1 MRKILI
7 VEDDTLLNRTLGY
20 NLASDGYEIT
30 AAYNHKDAV
39 FHLKET
45 EFDVALL
52 DINLPDG
59 SGLDLCE
66 EIRGRGQHTYIIFIT
81 ANDKESDML
90 KGYEA
95 GGADY
100 VTKPFSVTV
109 LCRKVA
115 AVFANLELR
124 TPRHDLFDDGFLKI
138 DFSEQRA
145 SLAGEPLDFTPKE
158 YRTLFLFVKNP
169 RIILTKRQIL
179 EKLWDIDGDFVDEHT
194 LTTIISRIR
203 KKIETDEH
211 MLKRNGGEIKI
222 MGLDNVADEQKA
234 KAELGVVFDT
244 NYFSD
249 DWQVTQVEKSIS
261 VFYPN
266 WKSERFA
273 EMLRKFHIAPT
284 KKVKEPLKKGQDK
297 PTEKQKTK
305 QDKKEKQEQAD
316 KPKQSRGRKR

>member
-7 VEDDTLLNRTLGY
+7 VEDDILLNRTLGY

-39 FHLKET
+39 SHLKET

-66 EIRGRGQHTYIIFIT
+66 EIRERGQHTYIIFIT

-115 AVFANLELR
+115 AVISSNSVGCSAMASAAGR
-124 TPRHDLFDDGFLKI
+124 TRSITAPSSR
-138 DFSEQRA
+138 
-145 SLAGEPLDFTPKE
+145 SLISSPFT
-158 YRTLFLFVKNP
+158 RM
-169 RIILTKRQIL
+169 R
-179 EKLWDIDGDFVDEHT
+179 
-194 LTTIISRIR
+194 S
-203 KKIETDEH
+203 
-211 MLKRNGGEIKI
+211 
-222 MGLDNVADEQKA
+222 
-234 KAELGVVFDT
+234 
-244 NYFSD
+244 
-249 DWQVTQVEKSIS
+249 
-261 VFYPN
+261 
-266 WKSERFA
+266 
-273 EMLRKFHIAPT
+273 
-284 KKVKEPLKKGQDK
+284 
-297 PTEKQKTK
+297 
-305 QDKKEKQEQAD
+305 
-316 KPKQSRGRKR
+316 

>member
-1 MRKILI
+1 MIGKLGKEVKALKKILI
-7 VEDDTLLNRTLGY
+7 VEDDQLLNRTLAY
-20 NLASDGYEIT
+20 NLTSDGYEVISVF
-30 AAYNHKDAV
+30 NFDSAV
-39 FHLKET
+39 RKLREN

-66 EIRGRGQHTYIIFIT
+66 EIRNRGQHTYIIFIT

-90 KGYEA
+90 KGYEV

-109 LCRKVA
+109 LCKKVA

-138 DFSEQRA
+138 DFSEQSA
-145 SLAGEPLDFTPKE
+145 SLAGESLDFTPKE

-194 LTTIISRIR
+194 LT
-203 KKIETDEH
+203 K
-211 MLKRNGGEIKI
+211 L
-222 MGLDNVADEQKA
+222 L
-234 KAELGVVFDT
+234 L
-244 NYFSD
+244 
-249 DWQVTQVEKSIS
+249 
-261 VFYPN
+261 FYN
-266 WKSERFA
+266 RDQ
-273 EMLRKFHIAPT
+273 R
-284 KKVKEPLKKGQDK
+284 
-297 PTEKQKTK
+297 
-305 QDKKEKQEQAD
+305 
-316 KPKQSRGRKR
+316 

>member
-95 GGADY
+95 GGADN
-100 VTKPFSVTV
+100 VTKPF
-109 LCRKVA
+109 
-115 AVFANLELR
+115 
-124 TPRHDLFDDGFLKI
+124 
-138 DFSEQRA
+138 
-145 SLAGEPLDFTPKE
+145 
-158 YRTLFLFVKNP
+158 
-169 RIILTKRQIL
+169 
-179 EKLWDIDGDFVDEHT
+179 
-194 LTTIISRIR
+194 
-203 KKIETDEH
+203 
-211 MLKRNGGEIKI
+211 
-222 MGLDNVADEQKA
+222 
-234 KAELGVVFDT
+234 
-244 NYFSD
+244 
-249 DWQVTQVEKSIS
+249 
-261 VFYPN
+261 
-266 WKSERFA
+266 
-273 EMLRKFHIAPT
+273 
-284 KKVKEPLKKGQDK
+284 
-297 PTEKQKTK
+297 
-305 QDKKEKQEQAD
+305 
-316 KPKQSRGRKR
+316 